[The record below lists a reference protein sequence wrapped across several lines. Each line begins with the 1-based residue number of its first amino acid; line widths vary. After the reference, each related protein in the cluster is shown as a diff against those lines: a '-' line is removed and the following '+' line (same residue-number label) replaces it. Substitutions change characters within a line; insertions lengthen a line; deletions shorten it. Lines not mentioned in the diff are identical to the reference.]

1 MAEYEITIAQ
11 VPMGLIAAVRGR
23 ANTENIGT
31 TIRQLYDQLY
41 AFVRKSRLQTGQN
54 VVLYGN
60 LANRN
65 LLSTPEGIPIEA
77 GVQVSAPFASDGNV
91 ICSATPEGAVATC
104 THQGE
109 YEKLAAAHK
118 AIMQWCRE
126 NGHELAGPAWEIY
139 GDWAD
144 DPAQRRTDVFYLLK

>member
-1 MAEYEITIAQ
+1 LEANAEYEVRIDQ

-23 ANTENIGT
+23 ANAENIGT

-54 VVLYGN
+54 VVLYGG
-60 LANRN
+60 
-65 LLSTPEGIPIEA
+65 LSTPESIPIEA
-77 GVQVSAPFASDGNV
+77 GVQVSAPFDSDGTV

-126 NGHELAGPAWEIY
+126 NGHALAGPAWEIY